1 MEKPTLA
8 VIQTS
13 PDHNSLNLDQLKIK
27 LFSDFKVLKQPL
39 RADYGSRHPTPKFIG
54 YAGNKKGRGNSA
66 PTFLSII

>member
-27 LFSDFKVLKQPL
+27 LCSDFKVLKRVL
-39 RADYGSRHPTPKFIG
+39 RADYGSWHPNAKFTG
-54 YAGNKKGRGNSA
+54 
-66 PTFLSII
+66 